1 MNPANVYRKVSI
13 QTSDPRELVV
23 MLYDGFLKF
32 THRAQASIQR
42 GDTLD
47 TTRAVG
53 RALDILN
60 ELVDALDH
68 GPAPDISRPLESLY
82 LYIGDRLLH
91 VSARQD
97 SEALEEVIIL
107 MGDLRQGWS
116 EALIKVRSQQAA

>member
-1 MNPANVYRKVSI
+1 
-13 QTSDPRELVV
+13 VV

>member
-68 GPAPDISRPLESLY
+68 GPAPDISGPLESLY

-97 SEALEEVIIL
+97 PEALEEVINL

-116 EALIKVRSQQAA
+116 EALLKVRSQQAA

>member
-1 MNPANVYRKVSI
+1 MHPANAYRKVSI

-32 THRAQASIQR
+32 THRAMASIER

-60 ELVDALDH
+60 ELIDSLDH

-82 LYIGDRLLH
+82 IYIGDRLLR
-91 VSARQD
+91 VSAHQD
-97 SEALEEVIIL
+97 AQALGEVTSLMSE
-107 MGDLRQGWS
+107 LRESWS
-116 EALIKVRSQQAA
+116 EALVKVRSQQAA